1 MPNFSLL
8 TLFVKKPFLALA
20 TVVPTMSLAPVVD
33 LWGAVE
39 ILVYFFIGDFFSGLL
54 ASYFEWKKSD
64 RKDRWFFGKGEG
76 YSSDKFKKMFV
87 KLIIYLGSPLVVNK
101 FQEVYAL
108 KNLKYSSISESELS
122 IATAMILL
130 FCLNEGY
137 SIFHENLPKCG
148 FNLFEII
155 KRIIGLKKQLKNDLN
170 DV

>member
-20 TVVPTMSLAPVVD
+20 TVVD

-39 ILVYFFIGDFFSGLL
+39 ILVYFFIGDFLSGLL

-148 FNLFEII
+148 FNLFEIT